1 MGCTRNP
8 SHRNTEGLG
17 VDLACKINPISAM
30 NAPTSLISRM
40 VLPFALMAAGTLTFA
55 ACQTGST
62 GGDSEVTTASDMP
75 ADTTGTFENVDVARF
90 QALMESSA
98 GPLVLDVRTPDEW
111 NQGHIAG
118 AQLMDFND
126 PGFDEAL
133 KTLPTDRPVLI
144 YCASGGRS
152 GKTLQRLQAQGG
164 REVYNLV
171 GGMGAWRS
179 AGAPVDMSNPV
190 QP

>member
-1 MGCTRNP
+1 
-8 SHRNTEGLG
+8 
-17 VDLACKINPISAM
+17 M
-30 NAPTSLISRM
+30 NAPTSLLSRM
-40 VLPFALMAAGTLTFA
+40 VLPFALMAAGTLTLA
-55 ACQTGST
+55 ACQSGST
-62 GGDSEVTTASDMP
+62 GGENEAVAAAGTPT
-75 ADTTGTFENVDVARF
+75 DTTGTFENVNVAQF
-90 QALMESSA
+90 QALMQSA
-98 GPLVLDVRTPDEW
+98 DAPLILDVRTPDEW

-179 AGAPVDMSNPV
+179 AGAPVDMSNPI